1 MRPTRLLVIAV
12 AATASV
18 TACDPV
24 EDQASATLTLQGA
37 WALTRI
43 SGGFAGLD
51 VAIAADTTPFRIAFI
66 SDGTFVARVDTAS
79 ALRGLGSTFGL
90 SDGDTGTWFMTD
102 VSRSNDTLAFTFRDD
117 FLAGTRVVLAEGET
131 LYTVSDCCDRF
142 EYGFTRQ

>member
-37 WALTRI
+37 WALTQI
-43 SGGFAGLD
+43 TGGFAG
-51 VAIAADTTPFRIAFI
+51 VNIAIAADTTPFRIAFLD
-66 SDGTFVARVDTAS
+66 DGTYLARVDTAS
-79 ALRGLGSTFGL
+79 ALRGLGSTLGL
-90 SDGDTGTWFMTD
+90 ADGATGTWFMTD
-102 VSRSNDTLAFTFRDD
+102 VSRSNDTLTFTFRDD
-117 FLAGTRVVLAEGET
+117 FLGGTRAVLAEGET

-142 EYGFTRQ
+142 DYVFTRQ